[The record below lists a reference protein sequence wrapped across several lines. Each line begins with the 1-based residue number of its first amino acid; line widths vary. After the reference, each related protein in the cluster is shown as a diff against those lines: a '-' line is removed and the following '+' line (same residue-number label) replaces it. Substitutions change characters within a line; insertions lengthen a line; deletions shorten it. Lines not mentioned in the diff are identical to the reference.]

1 MTSYENL
8 ENRFR
13 QYNRLNDL
21 RSIASW
27 DEAVMMPEGAGEA
40 RGEALAELSTIM
52 QKLISTPDMG
62 DWIDDSMKSSSTL
75 NSWQLAN
82 LKEIRRQYIE
92 NTAIPFELNQKLVI
106 AQMQAEQQWR
116 KLRAENNWK
125 DFAPTMTTLLGLV
138 RERLQIL
145 SERLQTPIYDTAL
158 ALYAKGL
165 NTSVVEGLFGELKEF
180 LPGMIATTVEKQKS
194 ETVLI
199 PKGRFPKAAQK
210 ALGLELMKA
219 MGFDLAHGRLDESH
233 HPFCGGNA
241 RDVRITTRYSETN
254 FLSSLMGVLHE
265 TGHALYEQNL
275 PREWVVQPVGQACG
289 MAIHE
294 SQSLLMEMQVVRS
307 REFME
312 FTAPLIRKHFSADVE
327 NQASLETEN
336 LVQLISRVTPSLVR
350 TEADEMTYP
359 LHIILRFEI
368 ERDLLLDRWPV
379 FELPNVWNEKMKQY
393 LGLST
398 LSDFK
403 NGCMQD
409 VHWPSGGFG
418 YFPSYTFGAVIAA
431 QLFTAAEKKRPS
443 LRGEIAKGEFT
454 GLHAW
459 LKENIWSE
467 GSRLD
472 TLQLVEKAAGPL
484 SVAAFKNHLE
494 KRYLR

>member
-13 QYNRLNDL
+13 QHNRLNDL

-27 DEAVMMPEGAGEA
+27 DEAVMMPQGAGEA
-40 RGEALAELSTIM
+40 RGQALAELSAIM
-52 QKLISTPDMG
+52 QKLISAPEIG
-62 DWIDDSMKSSSTL
+62 DWIEDARGSSLS
-75 NSWQLAN
+75 SWQQAN
-82 LKEIRRQYIE
+82 LNEIQRQYIE
-92 NTAIPFELNQKLVI
+92 NTAVPFELNQRLVI

-116 KLRAENNWK
+116 QLRSENNWK
-125 DFAPTMTTLLGLV
+125 DFAPTLSTLLGLV

-145 SERLQTPIYDTAL
+145 SERLGTPIYDTAL
-158 ALYAKGL
+158 NLYAKGL
-165 NTSVVEGLFGELKEF
+165 NTSIVEGLFGELKEF
-180 LPGMIATTVEKQKS
+180 LPAMIAATVEKQKS
-194 ETVLI
+194 DTVLL
-199 PKGRFPKAAQK
+199 PKGRFPMAVQK
-210 ALGLELMKA
+210 ALGLELMQA
-219 MGFDLAHGRLDESH
+219 VGFDLSHGRLDESH

-241 RDVRITTRYSETN
+241 RDVRITTRYAETE
-254 FLSSLMGVLHE
+254 FISSLMGVLHE

-275 PREWVVQPVGQACG
+275 PREWIEQPVGMACG

-312 FTAPLIRKHFSADVE
+312 FIAPLIRKHFSAHVE

-336 LVQLISRVTPSLVR
+336 LIKLVSRVKPSLIRVD
-350 TEADEMTYP
+350 ADEMTYP
-359 LHIILRFEI
+359 AHIILRFEI
-368 ERDLLLDRWPV
+368 ERDMLLDRWPLA
-379 FELPNVWNEKMKQY
+379 ELPNVWNEKMQQY

-398 LSDFK
+398 VGDFK

-431 QLFTAAEKKRPS
+431 QLFASAEKKRPS
-443 LRGEIAKGEFT
+443 LRPEIARGEFG
-454 GLHAW
+454 GLRSW

-472 TLQLVEKAAGPL
+472 TLQLVAKAAGPL
-484 SVAAFKNHLE
+484 SVNAFKNHLE
-494 KRYLR
+494 KRYLRP